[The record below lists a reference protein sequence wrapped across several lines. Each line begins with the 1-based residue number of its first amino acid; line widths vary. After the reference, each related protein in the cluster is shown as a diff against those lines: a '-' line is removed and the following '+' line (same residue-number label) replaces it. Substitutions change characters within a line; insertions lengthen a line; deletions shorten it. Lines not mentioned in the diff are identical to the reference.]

1 MVRVAMLWLCLLTL
15 PSWAAQDPTAPLSWM
30 APVPAQATSTSR
42 AVSLPLLQSIVC
54 ESERDCVA
62 VMDDQVVARGDVLRG
77 FRVHNVTPEAV
88 TLAQGARQ
96 WQLELFN
103 LDVKQ

>member
-1 MVRVAMLWLCLLTL
+1 MVRVAILWLCLLTL

-30 APVPAQATSTSR
+30 APAPVQAKSTSR
-42 AVSLPLLQSIVC
+42 AVSLPVLQSIVC
-54 ESERDCVA
+54 ERECVA

-77 FRVHNVTPEAV
+77 FRVQKVTPEAV

>member
-1 MVRVAMLWLCLLTL
+1 MAILWLCLLTL

-30 APVPAQATSTSR
+30 APAPVQAKSTSR
-42 AVSLPLLQSIVC
+42 AVSLPVLQSIVC
-54 ESERDCVA
+54 ERECVA
-62 VMDDQVVARGDVLRG
+62 VMDDQVVARGDVLRN
-77 FRVHNVTPEAV
+77 FRVESVTPEAV

>member
-30 APVPAQATSTSR
+30 APAPAQATSTSR
-42 AVSLPLLQSIVC
+42 VVNLPLLQSIVC

-62 VMDDQVVARGDVLRG
+62 VIDDQVVARGDVVSN
-77 FRVHNVTPEAV
+77 FRVQNVTPEAV
-88 TLAQGARQ
+88 TLAQGTRQ

>member
-1 MVRVAMLWLCLLTL
+1 MVRVAILWLCLLTL

-30 APVPAQATSTSR
+30 APAPVQAKSTSR
-42 AVSLPLLQSIVC
+42 AVSLPVLQSIVC
-54 ESERDCVA
+54 ERECVA

>member
-1 MVRVAMLWLCLLTL
+1 VAILWLCLLTL

-30 APVPAQATSTSR
+30 APAPVQAKSTSR
-42 AVSLPLLQSIVC
+42 AVSLPVLQSIVC
-54 ESERDCVA
+54 ERECVA

>member
-1 MVRVAMLWLCLLTL
+1 MAILWLCLLTL

-30 APVPAQATSTSR
+30 APAPVQAKSTSR
-42 AVSLPLLQSIVC
+42 AVSLPVLQSIVC
-54 ESERDCVA
+54 ERECVA

>member
-1 MVRVAMLWLCLLTL
+1 MVRVVMLWLCLLTL

-30 APVPAQATSTSR
+30 APAPVQAKSTSR
-42 AVSLPLLQSIVC
+42 AVSLPVLQSIVC
-54 ESERDCVA
+54 ERECVA

>member
-1 MVRVAMLWLCLLTL
+1 MLWLCLLTL

-30 APVPAQATSTSR
+30 APAPVQAKSTSR
-42 AVSLPLLQSIVC
+42 AVSLPVLQSIVC
-54 ESERDCVA
+54 ERECVA

>member
-1 MVRVAMLWLCLLTL
+1 MLWLCLFTL

-30 APVPAQATSTSR
+30 APAAKPAKSASR
-42 AVSLPLLQSIVC
+42 AVSLPDLQSIVC
-54 ESERDCVA
+54 KSERDCVA

-77 FRVHNVTPEAV
+77 FRVQNVTSEAV
-88 TLAQGARQ
+88 TLVKGARQ

-103 LDVKQ
+103 LDIKQ